1 MSCPDF
7 AKEVSYL
14 VHAPICSPPMFL
26 ISKYHAQTTWSGQP
40 PVARL
45 QLVESIFFFPFLFF
59 WKHVSYLYGWAHC
72 CSTTLLWDPPNR
84 ARGAG
89 GVWSFG
95 PRGKGQLCVSN
106 MWSPECCRGRAAA
119 WAGDRQAA
127 ACAVQRRPRQA
138 SPSSTW
144 TLLSQQH
151 LRAHTPCCSLH
162 FHQKSGVV
170 LRAFTCDESFCKQAA
185 AVHWNAPY
193 TSSGWNAGWE
203 EGREGTILSFFP
215 NKKWYRKRIQY
226 TVHLTN
232 FLTNS
237 HCNVLS
243 RIRRNKARGRI
254 INADCLFASYNHII
268 IGRSLRTFTLGRKKL
283 KTEATSAHPWQHD

>member
-45 QLVESIFFFPFLFF
+45 QLVESIFFFLFYF
-59 WKHVSYLYGWAHC
+59 FESMWAICMGELTAAAPLCFGIHQIEHVELEEFDHLA
-72 CSTTLLWDPPNR
+72 PE
-84 ARGAG
+84 
-89 GVWSFG
+89 
-95 PRGKGQLCVSN
+95 GKGSSVFQTCEALSAAEAELQREQVTDRLLLVQ
-106 MWSPECCRGRAAA
+106 CRGDP
-119 WAGDRQAA
+119 DRLLPPAPER
-127 ACAVQRRPRQA
+127 CYL
-138 SPSSTW
+138 SSTFV
-144 TLLSQQH
+144 
-151 LRAHTPCCSLH
+151 HTPCCSLH
-162 FHQKSGVV
+162 FPQKSGVV